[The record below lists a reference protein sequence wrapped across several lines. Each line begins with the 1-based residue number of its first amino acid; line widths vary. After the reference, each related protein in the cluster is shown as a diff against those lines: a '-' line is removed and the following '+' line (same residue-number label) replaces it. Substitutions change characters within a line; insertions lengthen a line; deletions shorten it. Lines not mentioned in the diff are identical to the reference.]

1 MNSEL
6 SRRKEE
12 GNIKNIS
19 SNSIRLN
26 KDFNSDRNASSH
38 LKLQNNQV
46 SRNSDE
52 PIKRKKIVSS
62 RKIMNKTQEGQDKN

>member
-1 MNSEL
+1 MNGEL
-6 SRRKEE
+6 SRSKEE

-26 KDFNSDRNASSH
+26 EDYNSDKNACSH

-52 PIKRKKIVSS
+52 PIKRNKIVSS
-62 RKIMNKTQEGQDKN
+62 RKITIKKQ